1 MINNYEELYKGVGSE
16 NQIGLENMIYKSTSY
31 GVSCTKIEGKGVLIG
46 SIIEGLNHKLL
57 FPFELDTFWDKIQ
70 EVEDEDCIIYNE
82 QQKEWKYSFNDI
94 LQDKERWETGMLVV
108 LFFIF
113 PRIKKKYNKTA

>member
-31 GVSCTKIEGKGVLIG
+31 GISCTKIEGGILIG

-70 EVEDEDCIIYNE
+70 EVENEDDLAYNE
-82 QQKEWKYSFNDI
+82 Q
-94 LQDKERWETGMLVV
+94 R
-108 LFFIF
+108 
-113 PRIKKKYNKTA
+113 KK